1 MPTTYCNSLLWIC
14 LTVSIFKR
22 SLVLFLMYG
31 FSIIILCYW
40 VKFYKI
46 IFRLKILFMH
56 PIVVLFMFPVLVF
69 QFHLHLLSGWKMD
82 LVKWIDGWGVY
93 VDRGW
98 RIQVWMFL
106 GSESETQFLLQALQ
120 RYVFSLYI
128 SILEEKNVSF
138 KVVPSIVDTFSK
150 YYICFGTFWNTHLR
164 NSALVLWNFS
174 NRLKYFGNG
183 VGGHN

>member
-93 VDRGW
+93 VDKGW

-120 RYVFSLYI
+120 RV
-128 SILEEKNVSF
+128 E
-138 KVVPSIVDTFSK
+138 IVTDGRDWQDLLFA
-150 YYICFGTFWNTHLR
+150 NP
-164 NSALVLWNFS
+164 LVLLIVCLYMQIPG
-174 NRLKYFGNG
+174 RLTTVRNDYSS
-183 VGGHN
+183 